1 MKYTTLV
8 YLKFTAMK
16 PCNLIL
22 ILLLFLSL
30 DTMAQSKVVL
40 YDKDEMLNENIHETL
55 KESLDEHRLE
65 LTYTM
70 DFRYRCDYYQAEVFL
85 QSGKSF
91 LKITDCNHK
100 ILGIKELGNLF
111 SSASENEKTVMLSYS
126 IRDIISN
133 PGSVPEPSVA
143 SGENQVQ
150 NTEPV
155 KNDYLYHNEHYTRH
169 FFSPTAWN
177 LNEGELY
184 YNTVYFFLH
193 DVQYGISDNFSL
205 GMGTTLIGIPFYL
218 TPKISFRI
226 NEKSAFSLGDIL
238 IFGTWGSSFF
248 GNLLYGIYTYGSR
261 DHNVSLAG
269 GWFFTNDNDLT
280 FGSSSAVLNFSAM
293 TRISDF
299 VYLVTENYGLR
310 VNSVQTA
317 YYDDYDMASETWTYF
332 EEPFSQK
339 QTIIYGLTG
348 FRFIRKSNHVNSWQF
363 GLSYIVNF
371 REEVPS
377 KYNQNPWYTSASS
390 GGARF
395 MAIPTVSFTRKF
407 GETY

>member
-1 MKYTTLV
+1 MKSITL
-8 YLKFTAMK
+8 A
-16 PCNLIL
+16 LIISHL
-22 ILLLFLSL
+22 IIADIL
-30 DTMAQSKVVL
+30 AQSKLVMF
-40 YDKDEMLNENIHETL
+40 DKDEILNENIHESL
-55 KESLDEHRLE
+55 KQDLAENNLE
-65 LTYTM
+65 LSYTM
-70 DFRYRCDYYQAEVFL
+70 DFRYRCDYYQALVYL
-85 QSGKSF
+85 QSGKSY
-91 LKITDCNHK
+91 LKITNCYDEV
-100 ILGIKELGNLF
+100 LGIKDLGSLF
-111 SSASENEKTVMLSYS
+111 LSTGDNEKSVILSFS
-126 IRDIISN
+126 IREIIYTSKTDPSLPVTREVKPETDIELAEKD
-133 PGSVPEPSVA
+133 SVY
-143 SGENQVQ
+143 Q
-150 NTEPV
+150 
-155 KNDYLYHNEHYTRH
+155 NEHYTRH

-193 DVQYGISDNFSL
+193 DVQYGISDQFSL

-218 TPKISFRI
+218 TPKVSFRL
-226 NEKSAFSLGDIL
+226 NERSALSIGDIL

-261 DHNVSLAG
+261 DHNVSLGG
-269 GWFFTNDNDLT
+269 GWFYTNENDMT
-280 FGSSSAVLNFSAM
+280 YGSNSAVLNFSAM

-317 YYDDYDMASETWTYF
+317 YYDEYDMATETWTYF

-339 QTIIYGLTG
+339 QTIIYGLSG
-348 FRFIRKSNHVNSWQF
+348 FRFIRRNNHVNSWQF

-377 KYNQNPWYTSASS
+377 KYNQTHWYTSASS

-395 MAIPTVSFTRKF
+395 IAIPTVSFTRKF
-407 GETY
+407 GEKY